1 MQRSYD
7 LEYSLDER
15 LRIHLPLNEIQLEH
29 SALVNTRLLA
39 MRRRA
44 MRVVALL
51 VAWALMLTSS
61 WFGTAP
67 LSHSVKSAHED
78 ERTQRA
84 ARNLGTKFQ
93 SHFHHIALPQLNPSV
108 AASMAKTESRP
119 DIPVIE
125 EDTEG
130 RGDWF
135 MFQRTYGSSAMPAD
149 ARNRAWKA
157 QTQFQTTG
165 RLRAQAAAAWRSIG
179 PSPTVSAWYE
189 SWGPTS
195 GRINS
200 IAVSPSNS
208 QVVLL
213 GASTGGIWRSTDG
226 GGRFTPV
233 SDDQAD
239 LEVGYLAFS
248 KSNPSIAY
256 AGMGDS
262 ILGYLGSGVLKS
274 TDEGASWVRVSNNSL
289 PAPGSITR
297 LEIDSANPNRL
308 YVAQYSTV
316 SGSKITAGGVYLS
329 TDGGVNW
336 TKVLSGAPREVILDP
351 SNSRNVYAGLSRID
365 ADADP
370 AFGLY
375 HSTDGGGTWVNVFTA
390 QYDLTRRRD
399 IKVAISPAD
408 PRRISVYYGG
418 FIDRNAEAHLR
429 ASSDGGATWS
439 DHYLWTV
446 DLGQLGY
453 NTYLFADPHDAL
465 TLYLGSRDIYKS
477 TDAGDTW
484 ANMTW
489 NFFDVGQG
497 FTYGP
502 GGSKTHTDQHALAFS
517 PTDANE
523 FYAGND
529 GGVSKT
535 TNAGATFQSLNGGLT
550 LSQFIGISLHPA
562 NPTISYGGT
571 QDNGSQQRLGDSQ
584 SWRETVSG
592 DGGRTVIDPLDPSV
606 VFMTY
611 VRGEIYRL
619 TGNAQ
624 TVDAQIGWNGVFG
637 EPYDGARIAF
647 YPPFVGNGVDG
658 TLYFGTW
665 RLFISSDLGNSWFA
679 PANFADLTK
688 GFTAVGPDVLSAIAI
703 ARSNT
708 SVIYTG
714 SSQGRAMVSTNGGR
728 IWSDITQGLPNRSIT
743 SITVDP
749 SNAAIAYLTV
759 SGFGSGHVFKTANTG
774 GSWTDISGSLP
785 DIPANCMLFDPVDH
799 NTLYLGT
806 DIGVFR
812 STANGINW
820 RGFNK
825 GMPPVVVHEF
835 ASQQWGL
842 IQVATYGRGAY
853 ELITNPPPVI
863 ASVIFDGKKHLTISG
878 ASFGDSPRVLINGE
892 DRSDHVSS
900 TSDSEVKLTGKT
912 KKISLKTG
920 DNSVQVITSDNVAS
934 NTFVLKL

>member
-1 MQRSYD
+1 M
-7 LEYSLDER
+7 L
-15 LRIHLPLNEIQLEH
+15 
-29 SALVNTRLLA
+29 
-39 MRRRA
+39 RRA
-44 MRVVALL
+44 ITSLRFPSVHSRPALQGIL
-51 VAWALMLTSS
+51 IAVCAFLAASNSFRYSS
-61 WFGTAP
+61 
-67 LSHSVKSAHED
+67 SA
-78 ERTQRA
+78 QASRA
-84 ARNLGTKFQ
+84 REETLRSPRNLGTGSQ
-93 SHFHHIALPQLNPSV
+93 SLFPYTSPFWLTPSLHP
-108 AASMAKTESRP
+108 SITEPKSRP
-119 DIPVIE
+119 SLPGIEE
-125 EDTEG
+125 EDTQG

-135 MFQRTYGSSAMPAD
+135 MFQRTYGSSAIPAD
-149 ARNRAWKA
+149 ARRHAWKA
-157 QTQFQTTG
+157 QTEFQTSG
-165 RLRAQAAAAWRSIG
+165 LRTQASAAWRSIG
-179 PSPTVSAWYE
+179 PSPTVSAWYD

-195 GRINS
+195 GRVNS

-208 QVVLL
+208 QIVLI
-213 GASTGGIWRSTDG
+213 GTSTGGIWRSTNG
-226 GGRFTPV
+226 GASFIPA

-256 AGMGDS
+256 AGMGDT

-289 PAPGSITR
+289 PAPGSIAR
-297 LEIDSANPNRL
+297 LEIDPANPNRL
-308 YVAQYSTV
+308 YVAQYSVV
-316 SGSKITAGGVYLS
+316 SGSKITSGGLYLS

-336 TKVLSGAPREVILDP
+336 TRVLAGAPRDVILDP
-351 SNSRNVYAGLSRID
+351 SNPQNVYAGFSRIE
-365 ADADP
+365 ADTDP

-375 HSTDGGGTWVNVFTA
+375 HSTDGGSTWAAMFTA
-390 QYDLTRRRD
+390 QYDMNRRRD
-399 IKVAISPAD
+399 IKVAMTPAD

-418 FIDRNAEAHLR
+418 FIEGNVEAHLK

-453 NTYLFADPHDAL
+453 NTYLFADPRDAL

-477 TDAGDTW
+477 SDGGDTW

-489 NFFDVGQG
+489 NFFDNGQG

-517 PTDANE
+517 PADPNE

-535 TNAGATFQSLNGGLT
+535 TDGGTTFHSLNAALA
-550 LSQFIGISLHPA
+550 LSQFIGISLHPT
-562 NPTISYGGT
+562 NPAISYGGT

-611 VRGEIYRL
+611 VRGDIYRL

-624 TVDAQIGWNGVFG
+624 TVDAQIGWNGAFG
-637 EPYDGARIAF
+637 EPYEGARIAF
-647 YPPFVGNGVDG
+647 YPPFVGNGVDR

-665 RLFISSDLGNSWFA
+665 RLFISTDLGNSWFA
-679 PANFADLTK
+679 PASFADLTR
-688 GFTAVGPDVLSAIAI
+688 GVTPTGPDVLSAIAV

-714 SSQGRAMVSTNGGR
+714 STQGRAMVSTNGGR
-728 IWSDITQGLPNRSIT
+728 IWSEVTQGLPNRSIT

-749 SNAAIAYLTV
+749 SSAAVAYLTV
-759 SGFGSGHVFKTANTG
+759 SGFGSGHVFKTTDTG
-774 GSWTDISGSLP
+774 NSWTDISGSLP

-812 STANGINW
+812 STASGTNW

-825 GMPPVVVHEF
+825 GLPPVVVHEF
-835 ASQQWGL
+835 ASQQSGL

-853 ELITNPPPVI
+853 ELITNPSPVI
-863 ASVIFDGKKHLTISG
+863 ASVMFDGKKHLTISG
-878 ASFGDSPRVLINGE
+878 SSFGEAPRVLINGE
-892 DRSDHVSS
+892 DKSDHIDM
-900 TSDSEVKLTGKT
+900 TSDSEVKLIGKT
-912 KKISLKTG
+912 KKLGLKAGNNTVQIVTA
-920 DNSVQVITSDNVAS
+920 DTVNSNVF
-934 NTFVLKL
+934 TLPL